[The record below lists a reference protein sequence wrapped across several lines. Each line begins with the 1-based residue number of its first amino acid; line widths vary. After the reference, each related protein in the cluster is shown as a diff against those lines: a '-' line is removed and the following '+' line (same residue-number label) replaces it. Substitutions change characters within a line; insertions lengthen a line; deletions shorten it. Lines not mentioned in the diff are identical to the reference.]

1 MRYLG
6 AMLAILC
13 ILVVGCADEGQELNS
28 EDASR
33 LILTEEEKAARVQ
46 KDAAVPIEMREKES
60 AERIARYLE
69 RREDSPAAAR
79 EELKKVYH
87 LFAQGDETF
96 LEECVGIME
105 RVIGAEEVLLPDLL
119 RLNEIQ
125 LTFARQYRED
135 AAYISRLVE
144 TDKELK
150 EAIANLIAH
159 GKNPNVFKVPA
170 GEDAGN
176 AEHLFHEPE

>member
-1 MRYLG
+1 MRYLC

-13 ILVVGCADEGQELNS
+13 ILVGGCADEGQELNT

-33 LILTEEEKAARVQ
+33 LLLTEEEKEARLQ
-46 KDAAVPIEMREKES
+46 NDAAVPIEMREKE
-60 AERIARYLE
+60 AAKWIERYLE

-96 LEECVGIME
+96 LEEYVTIAE
-105 RVIGAEEVLLPDLL
+105 RVAGANAVLLPDLL

-125 LTFARQYRED
+125 LTLARKNGEE

-144 TDKELK
+144 TDEELK
-150 EAIANLIAH
+150 EAIAHLISL
-159 GKNPNVFKVPA
+159 GKDPSVFKVPA
-170 GEDAGN
+170 GQDAGN
-176 AEHLFHEPE
+176 AEHFHEHE